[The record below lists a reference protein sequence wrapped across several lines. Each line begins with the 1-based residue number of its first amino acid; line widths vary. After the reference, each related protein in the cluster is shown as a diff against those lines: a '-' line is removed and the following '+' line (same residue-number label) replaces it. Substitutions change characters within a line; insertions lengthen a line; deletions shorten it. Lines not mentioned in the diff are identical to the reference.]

1 MTSTTA
7 NHRTETDAEKEN
19 WIEKRGNQRLLSVLK
34 AGFRR
39 VGENEVG
46 KIRTDRD
53 AMHFLNGIHDLVQGQ
68 TTDLSS
74 GGLSLLSKVQ
84 FKNGEIVLAEVDLP
98 KAGGGFRCIAEV
110 RWVDSYQTSEG
121 TTFRTGLK
129 FTFIRPYD
137 LDRVNNYLRF
147 WGRA

>member
-1 MTSTTA
+1 MTSTTS
-7 NHRTETDAEKEN
+7 NRRKEPNTENEN

-39 VGENEVG
+39 VGEKEVA
-46 KIRTDRD
+46 KLKTERD
-53 AMHFLNGIHDLVQGQ
+53 SMHFLNGIHNLTSVQ

-74 GGLSLLSKVQ
+74 GGLSLLGKEP
-84 FKNGEIVLAEVDLP
+84 FKNGEWLLVEVDLP
-98 KAGGGFRCIAEV
+98 KAGGGFRCLAEV

-121 TTFRTGLK
+121 TTYRTGLK

-137 LDRVNNYLRF
+137 LDRVNSYLKF